1 MPALGNEEL
10 LLLPYVRA
18 LEIIGDADVHLSVI
32 TPPYPALGVGTLHV
46 VRVKRDGDTIHL
58 ETSYDDYERLP

>member
-18 LEIIGDADVHLSVI
+18 LEIIGDGDVHLSVI
-32 TPPYPALGVGTLHV
+32 TPPYPALGVGTLRV
-46 VRVKRDGDTIHL
+46 VRVKRDGQTIRL